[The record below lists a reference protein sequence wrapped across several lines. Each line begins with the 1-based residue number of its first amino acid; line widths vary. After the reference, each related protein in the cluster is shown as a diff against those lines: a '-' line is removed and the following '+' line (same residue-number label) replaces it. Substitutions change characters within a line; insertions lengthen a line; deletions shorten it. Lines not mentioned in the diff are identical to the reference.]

1 MSVAWTE
8 EDRSLLAKLNKSSWE
23 RSFTPEANVD
33 WSTSTT
39 TRAELLALY
48 DAWSLL
54 LGTGYDS
61 NLDEDARV
69 RFAAYQQMNLM
80 LFTAMFERFALPNFS
95 AMLRDD
101 REPAYQE
108 YVAHLIKEETYHQ
121 LLFMRTIAKLRA
133 DDPTLQEVPRR
144 HIEMLMNVV
153 LSTMRLMPS
162 RWLRH
167 GMSFFFLRF
176 AEEITLQANTI
187 AKQAVPRADSLVP
200 RVWEL
205 HAVDEARHVAF
216 DTLMMKKARG
226 PGPFA
231 KLPALLVLPVCV
243 IASIALNINDVWA
256 ARKVGAKVSYLHL
269 PKLMMKTTAPFKR
282 RVFSLVKASLRRLDA
297 YAPPPAEVH
306 Q

>member
-1 MSVAWTE
+1 MSVAWTD
-8 EDRSLLAKLNKSSWE
+8 EDRALLAKLNKSSWE

-33 WSTSTT
+33 WETSTT

-48 DAWSLL
+48 EAWSLL

-69 RFAAYQQMNLM
+69 RFAAYQQMSLM
-80 LFTAMFERFALPNFS
+80 LFTANFERFALPNFS
-95 AMLRDD
+95 AMLHDD

-121 LLFMRTIAKLRA
+121 LTFMRAIAKLRA
-133 DDPTLQEVPRR
+133 DDPSLQEVPHR
-144 HIEMLMNVV
+144 HIEMLMNLV
-153 LSTMRLMPS
+153 LSSMRLMPS

-216 DTLMMKKARG
+216 DTLMMRKARA
-226 PGPFA
+226 PGPFS
-231 KLPALLVLPVCV
+231 KLPALCVLPVCV

-269 PKLMMKTTAPFKR
+269 PKLMMNTKAPFKR
-282 RVFSLVKASLRRLDA
+282 RVFSLVRASLSRLDA
-297 YAPPPAEVH
+297 YAPPPAEAAH
-306 Q
+306 